1 MCLKTARV
9 RLIARSESTGG
20 RQTMTAEQVVD
31 TAEHEAALHGGV
43 PEPTEIAEG
52 VWTLPTEFPSKGQP
66 LRYTLSY
73 ALTDASGG
81 VHLIDPGVDTDPNW
95 QRLETHLAARGR
107 STSDIRSVIVTHLHF
122 DHLGMGARVR
132 AASGAEVVLH
142 RLEQAAIDGEFGGED
157 RERFDRWGVPHA
169 RRDELA
175 RITAERFSKAQ
186 ITADRLVEDGAR
198 LELGDVDLDVIWTPG
213 HTYGSVCLRDVRR
226 KLLFTGDHVLPVL
239 NPGLGLGG
247 PTPSNPISDYL
258 DALDRVAGFDD
269 HQVCPGHGYRF
280 FGLQA
285 RCETLGAHHARRTAE
300 VAEVLDR
307 LDHPSVWQVASELYW
322 SLGWENLSHYLLD
335 SALAQ
340 VEMHIDRLGRT
351 AETERAA

>member
-1 MCLKTARV
+1 
-9 RLIARSESTGG
+9 
-20 RQTMTAEQVVD
+20 MTAEQVVEP
-31 TAEHEAALHGGV
+31 AEKHAALHGGV
-43 PEPTEIAEG
+43 PAPAEIAPG

-73 ALTDASGG
+73 VMTDASGG
-81 VHLIDPGVDTDPNW
+81 VHLIDPGVDTDANW
-95 QRLETHLAARGR
+95 QLLERHLATLGR
-107 STSDIRSVIVTHLHF
+107 RIADIRSVVVTHLHF
-122 DHLGMGARVR
+122 DHLGVGARVR

-142 RLEQAAIDGEFGGED
+142 RLEQAAIDGEFGGAD
-157 RERFDRWGVPHA
+157 PQRFDRWGVPA
-169 RRDELA
+169 SRRDELA
-175 RITAERFSKAQ
+175 RITEERFSKAQ
-186 ITADRLVEDGAR
+186 IGADRLVEGGAR
-198 LELGDVDLDVIWTPG
+198 LELGDLGLEVVWTPG
-213 HTYGSVCLRDVRR
+213 HTYGSICLRDPER
-226 KLLFTGDHVLPVL
+226 KLIFTGDHVLPLL

-258 DALDRVAGFDD
+258 DALDRVAAFDD

-280 FGLQA
+280 FGLRA

-300 VAEVLDR
+300 VAGVLDR
-307 LDHPSVWQVASELYW
+307 LDRPSVWQVASELYW

-351 AETERAA
+351 AETQRAA

>member
-1 MCLKTARV
+1 
-9 RLIARSESTGG
+9 
-20 RQTMTAEQVVD
+20 MTTDQVVD
-31 TAEHEAALHGGV
+31 PEEQQAALHGGLPAAAQV
-43 PEPTEIAEG
+43 ANG

-73 ALTDASGG
+73 VLTDAAGG
-81 VHLIDPGVDTDPNW
+81 VHLIDPGVDSDANW
-95 QRLETHLAARGR
+95 QHLEAQLSTLGR
-107 STSDIRSVIVTHLHF
+107 QVSDIRSVIVTHLHF
-122 DHLGMGARVR
+122 DHLGMGPRIR
-132 AASGAEVVLH
+132 AASGAEIVLH
-142 RLEQAAIDGEFGGED
+142 RLEQAAIDGEFGGGD

-175 RITAERFSKAQ
+175 RVTEEPFAKAQ
-186 ITADRLVEDGAR
+186 VTADRLVEGGAVLELDGIR
-198 LELGDVDLDVIWTPG
+198 LETIWTPG
-213 HTYGSVCLRDVRR
+213 HTYGSICLREPDR
-226 KLLFTGDHVLPVL
+226 KLIFTGDHVLPLL

-280 FGLQA
+280 YGLRA
-285 RCETLGAHHARRTAE
+285 RCELLGAHHARRTAE
-300 VAEVLDR
+300 VASVLDQLKR
-307 LDHPSVWQVASELYW
+307 PTVWEVASRLYW

-340 VEMHIDRLGRT
+340 VEMHIARLGRAT
-351 AETERAA
+351 DLERTERTA

>member
-1 MCLKTARV
+1 
-9 RLIARSESTGG
+9 
-20 RQTMTAEQVVD
+20 MTAEQVVD
-31 TAEHEAALHGGV
+31 TAEQHAATHGGI
-43 PEPTEIAEG
+43 PEPAEVVPG

-66 LRYTLSY
+66 LLYTLSY
-73 ALTDASGG
+73 VLADAAGG
-81 VHLIDPGVDTDPNW
+81 VHLIDPGVDTDANW
-95 QRLETHLAARGR
+95 QRLERQLSMIGR
-107 STSDIRSVIVTHLHF
+107 SVADIRTIVVTHLHF

-142 RLEQAAIDGEFGGED
+142 RLEQAAIDGEFGGAD
-157 RERFDRWGVPHA
+157 AERFDRWGVPHA

-175 RITAERFSKAQ
+175 RVTEERFSKAR
-186 ITADRLVEDGAR
+186 ITADRLVEGGAQIA
-198 LELGDVDLDVIWTPG
+198 LGDIRLDVIWTPG
-213 HTYGSVCLRDVRR
+213 HTYGSICLRDAER
-226 KLLFTGDHVLPVL
+226 KLLFTGDHVLPLL

-258 DALDRVAGFDD
+258 DALDRVADLDD

-280 FGLQA
+280 FGLRA
-285 RCETLGAHHARRTAE
+285 RCEKLAAHHARRTAE
-300 VAEVLDR
+300 VAGVLDR
-307 LDHPSVWQVASELYW
+307 LDHPSVWEVASQLYW

>member
-1 MCLKTARV
+1 
-9 RLIARSESTGG
+9 
-20 RQTMTAEQVVD
+20 MTAEHVVD
-31 TAEHEAALHGGV
+31 PAEQHAALHGGV
-43 PEPTEIAEG
+43 PEPTEIAPG

-73 ALTDASGG
+73 VLTDASGG
-81 VHLIDPGVDTDPNW
+81 VHLIDPGVDTEANW
-95 QRLETHLAARGR
+95 QRLETHLAALGR
-107 STSDIRSVIVTHLHF
+107 TVADIRTVVVTHLHF
-122 DHLGMGARVR
+122 DHLGIGARIR

-142 RLEQAAIDGEFGGED
+142 RLEQAAIDGEFGGAD
-157 RERFDRWGVPHA
+157 QERFERWGVPHA

-175 RITAERFSKAQ
+175 RVTEERFSKAQ
-186 ITADRLVEDGAR
+186 ITADRLVEGGTR
-198 LELGDVDLDVIWTPG
+198 LDLGGIHLEVIWTPG
-213 HTYGSVCLRDVRR
+213 HTYGSICLRDPER

-280 FGLQA
+280 FGVKA

-307 LDHPSVWQVASELYW
+307 LDRPSVWDVASHLYW

-340 VEMHIDRLGRT
+340 VEMHIARLGRD
-351 AETERAA
+351 TELEQAV

>member
-1 MCLKTARV
+1 
-9 RLIARSESTGG
+9 
-20 RQTMTAEQVVD
+20 MTAEQVVD
-31 TAEHEAALHGGV
+31 AEEQRAAIEGGV
-43 PEPTEIAEG
+43 PAPTEVAPG

-73 ALTDASGG
+73 VLADASGG
-81 VHLIDPGVDTDPNW
+81 VHLIDPGVDTDGNW
-95 QRLETHLAARGR
+95 QRLETQLSALGR
-107 STSDIRSVIVTHLHF
+107 AVADIRTIVVTHLHF

-132 AASGAEVVLH
+132 AASGAQVVLH

-157 RERFDRWGVPHA
+157 PERFDRWGVPHA

-186 ITADRLVEDGAR
+186 IAADRLVEGGQL
-198 LELGDVDLDVIWTPG
+198 LELGDPAQGGFALEVIWTPG
-213 HTYGSVCLRDVRR
+213 HTYGSICLRDAERR
-226 KLLFTGDHVLPVL
+226 LLFTGDHVLPLL

-258 DALDRVAGFDD
+258 EALDRVAGFDD

-280 FGLQA
+280 TGVRA

-300 VAEVLDR
+300 VAAVLDR
-307 LDHPSVWQVASELYW
+307 LERPSVWRVASELYW

-340 VEMHIDRLGRT
+340 VEMHIGRLGRT
-351 AETERAA
+351 AEIERAA

>member
-1 MCLKTARV
+1 
-9 RLIARSESTGG
+9 
-20 RQTMTAEQVVD
+20 MTADQVVD
-31 TAEHEAALHGGV
+31 PAEQQAALHGGV
-43 PEPTEIAEG
+43 PAPAQVADG

-73 ALTDASGG
+73 VLTDASGG
-81 VHLIDPGVDTDPNW
+81 VHLIDPGVDTENNW
-95 QRLETHLAARGR
+95 KRLEGR
-107 STSDIRSVIVTHLHF
+107 LSSLGHSVSDIRSIVVTHLHF

-132 AASGAEVVLH
+132 EASGAEVVLH
-142 RLEQAAIDGEFGGED
+142 RLEQLAIDGEFGGAD
-157 RERFDRWGVPHA
+157 QERFDRWGVPHA

-175 RITAERFSKAQ
+175 RVTEERFSKAQ
-186 ITADRLVEDGAR
+186 ITADRIVEGGTELDLGGTR
-198 LELGDVDLDVIWTPG
+198 LEVIWTPG
-213 HTYGSVCLRDVRR
+213 HTYGSICLRDPDR
-226 KLLFTGDHVLPVL
+226 KLLFTGDHVLPLL

-258 DALDRVAGFDD
+258 DALDRVARFDD

-280 FGLQA
+280 YGVKA
-285 RCETLGAHHARRTAE
+285 RCEKLGAHHARRTAE

-307 LDHPSVWQVASELYW
+307 LDRPSVWQVASQLYW

-340 VEMHIDRLGRT
+340 VEMHIARLGRD
-351 AETERAA
+351 AELEQSA